1 MVASH
6 AQSAPSPKAF
16 VQHVYARYAED
27 KSGSRDMVLG
37 RDAAQVFSPG
47 LLRLMKRDQAR
58 AGTGYVGAL
67 DFDPVCSC
75 QESDGMHIQSI
86 AISLLSPTKAT
97 ATVRLRF
104 PQPATKLVHLK
115 LVLRPDGWRIDEIS
129 SDGASSLRAL
139 LK

>member
-1 MVASH
+1 M
-6 AQSAPSPKAF
+6 
-16 VQHVYARYAED
+16 QHVYARYAED
-27 KSGSRDMVLG
+27 KTGLADMLLG
-37 RDAAQVFSPG
+37 KDAAQIFSPG

-75 QESDGMHIQSI
+75 QDPDIMRVQGK
-86 AISLLSPTKAT
+86 AISMLSPTTAT

-104 PQPATKLVHLK
+104 PQPATELVQLK
-115 LVLRPDGWRIDEIS
+115 MLLLPDGWRIDDIS
-129 SDGASSLRAL
+129 SKGVPSLRAL